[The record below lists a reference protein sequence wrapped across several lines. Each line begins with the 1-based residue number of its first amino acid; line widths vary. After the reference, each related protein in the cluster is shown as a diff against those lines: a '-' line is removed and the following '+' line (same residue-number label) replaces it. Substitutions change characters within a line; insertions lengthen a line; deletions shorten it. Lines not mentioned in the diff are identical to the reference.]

1 MCDSSIKT
9 QYTQEWH
16 GLSLDFA
23 MISSYLLD
31 MKDWKKKVEEGLKSG
46 VDSSKRL
53 FDRAKERARDIG
65 DYSVLSLEIRQ
76 LQARHDDLVSRLGS
90 SVFHLLVEEGR
101 GSISSRTIELRDM
114 LAELEDVSTRLAEK
128 REALQHLDA
137 ESDGEHASADE

>member
-1 MCDSSIKT
+1 M
-9 QYTQEWH
+9 E
-16 GLSLDFA
+16 
-23 MISSYLLD
+23 
-31 MKDWKKKVEEGLKSG
+31 KKVEEGLKSG

>member
-1 MCDSSIKT
+1 
-9 QYTQEWH
+9 
-16 GLSLDFA
+16 
-23 MISSYLLD
+23 
-31 MKDWKKKVEEGLKSG
+31 MKDWKKRVEKGLKSG
-46 VDSSKRL
+46 VDSSRRL

-76 LQARHDDLVSRLGS
+76 LQARHDDLVSSLGS

-101 GSISSRTIELRDM
+101 GSVSSRTTELRDI

-137 ESDGEHASADE
+137 AEGEEHAPMDE